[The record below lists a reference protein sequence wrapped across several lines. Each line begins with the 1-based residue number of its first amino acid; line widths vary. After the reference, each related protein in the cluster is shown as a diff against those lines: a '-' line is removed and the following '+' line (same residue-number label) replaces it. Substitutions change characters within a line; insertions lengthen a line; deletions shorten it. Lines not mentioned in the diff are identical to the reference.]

1 MSMPQNQIQMQMSQA
16 WNDFVQQMEKS
27 IDLLEENI
35 NEANRRAK
43 TLQKMAGYKAFNK
56 RIAKH
61 RQEIKRLEQARNK
74 QFPKPKGWWELQR
87 DAKAVLLKDFRALR
101 LKVALNDIT
110 KQEKKKLISDF
121 QQKDYYA
128 IKQ

>member
-1 MSMPQNQIQMQMSQA
+1 MTGLQLIKEIRGEHERA
-16 WNDFVQQMEKS
+16 LEK
-27 IDLLEENI
+27 ENI